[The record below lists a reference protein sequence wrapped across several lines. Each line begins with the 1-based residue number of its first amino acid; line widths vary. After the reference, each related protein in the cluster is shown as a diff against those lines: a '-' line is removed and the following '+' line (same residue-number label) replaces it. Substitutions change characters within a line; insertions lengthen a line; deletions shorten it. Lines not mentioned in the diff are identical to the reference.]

1 MKVGFIGLGI
11 MGHAMANN
19 LLKAGH
25 ELVIYN
31 RTKDKAKDLI
41 LAGATWADSP
51 RLAAA
56 QVMTLFSMLA
66 TPEAVEETAL
76 GSDGFLAGLARG
88 SLWVDQSTVNPSFVK
103 EMARTVEALGI
114 RYVEAPVMGSRAPAE
129 SGQLTILAGGS
140 PEDIAEVQPLLD
152 LIGRKT
158 IHLGAHGM
166 AASMKLVVNMIMG
179 ASMLLFT
186 EGFTLGEAQ
195 GISRDKLYEVL
206 LDAPMV
212 APYIKGKKEKFENGD
227 YSPDF
232 PLKHLQKD
240 LHLAAVTAYENGAAM
255 PMANTAK
262 EIYRLAMRAGLAD
275 EDFSAVFG
283 MLNRGKDDTA

>member
-51 RLAAA
+51 RVAAE
-56 QVMTLFSMLA
+56 QVTTLFSMLA
-66 TPEAVEETAL
+66 TPEAVKEMAL
-76 GSDGFLAGLARG
+76 GADGFLAGLPRG

-103 EMARTVEALGI
+103 EMACSVAALGI

-129 SGQLTILAGGS
+129 TGQLTILAGGS

-212 APYIKGKKEKFENGD
+212 APYIKGKKEKFESGD
-227 YSPDF
+227 YSADF

-240 LHLAAVTAYENGAAM
+240 LHLAAVTAYENGTAM
-255 PMANTAK
+255 PMANAAK

-283 MLNRGKDDTA
+283 MLNRGNSND

>member
-56 QVMTLFSMLA
+56 QVTTLFSMLA

-76 GSDGFLAGLARG
+76 GSKGFLAGLTRG

-129 SGQLTILAGGS
+129 TGQLTILAGGS

-195 GISRDKLYEVL
+195 GIPRDKLYEVL

-212 APYIKGKKEKFENGD
+212 APYIKGKKEKFESGD